1 MSSWDGVKRRAD
13 DKGEES
19 PAVILARI
27 DERVYNFTKKLDE
40 HLSSYNI
47 FRAENK
53 KDIDWLNKIVY
64 IGFGAVGVL
73 EIIFRLNGK

>member
-1 MSSWDGVKRRAD
+1 MPWDGIKRRAE

-19 PAVILARI
+19 PDVILARI

-40 HLSSYNI
+40 HLI
-47 FRAENK
+47 VFKEHVIEDK
-53 KDIDWLNKIVY
+53 KNFDFLNKMVY

-73 EIIFRLNGK
+73 EIIFKMNGK